1 MTEIIHVI
9 GVVVAVPS
17 ALCLVLGGRDQNLW
31 VAVGVGSF
39 LALITYGAV
48 SYTHLTLPTKRIV

>member
-1 MTEIIHVI
+1 MTEIIYVI

-17 ALCLVLGGRDQNLW
+17 LLCLVLGGRDQNLW

-39 LALITYGAV
+39 LALITYGG
-48 SYTHLTLPTKRIV
+48 

>member
-17 ALCLVLGGRDQNLW
+17 ALCLVLGARDQNLW

-39 LALITYGAV
+39 FALLTYGG
-48 SYTHLTLPTKRIV
+48 